1 MSAAAKV
8 NLDIDQ
14 GSTFYYRVNLLDT
27 GGNALNLTGYTG
39 NAQVRTS
46 YTSNN
51 STAMVVT
58 ITGNTGL
65 VELTMNAATTATLT
79 RNRYVYDVELN
90 YSGIVAR
97 IMEGVVSVSPNV
109 TR

>member
-14 GSTFYYRVNLLDT
+14 GATFYYRVNLLDT

-39 NAQVRTS
+39 NAQVRSS
-46 YTSNN
+46 YSSN
-51 STAMVVT
+51 SAVPMVVT
-58 ITGNTGL
+58 ITGNTGV
-65 VELTMNAATTATLT
+65 VELTMNAATTNTLT
-79 RNRYVYDVELN
+79 RNRYVYDLELT

-97 IMEGVVSVSPNV
+97 IMEGVVSVSPGV